1 VAGVADD
8 TKREDSWVGWRHDV
22 VDRVEEE
29 MESGTGSTHVENGGA
44 AGGSGG
50 MEVGKM
56 GFVEMTLL
64 MRRMSKR

>member
-22 VDRVEEE
+22 VDRVVELG
-29 MESGTGSTHVENGGA
+29 SGTGSTLVENGGA